1 MKRHTRIVL
10 ARLCLRL
17 GVIATALW
25 LHYLGW
31 LFFRWSLIIAPV
43 SDDARRAA
51 VHWWD
56 MNGCLWGYCQWPAPL
71 EITGEP

>member
-1 MKRHTRIVL
+1 MRLFRVAIARIL
-10 ARLCLRL
+10 LRL
-17 GVIATALW
+17 GVIATAIW

-43 SDDARRAA
+43 SDEVRREA

-56 MNGCLWGYCQWPAPL
+56 LNGYLWGFCRYPQHDESEAV
-71 EITGEP
+71 